1 MVDGWA
7 KNHAANARKRGTAV
21 VYVCYCGDTP
31 AGFYT
36 LSTHSVARA
45 DVGGG
50 WFARN
55 SPDQI
60 PAILLGMMGVDEKFK
75 GQGLGAS
82 LLKDA
87 IQKSLKVASLAGAR
101 ALLVDPVSPAADSFY
116 EHFGFKKLP
125 GTNRMALKLI

>member
-1 MVDGWA
+1 M
-7 KNHAANARKRGTAV
+7 
-21 VYVCYCGDTP
+21 VYVCRCDGMP

-45 DVGGG
+45 DVDGG

-60 PAILLGMMGVDEKFK
+60 PAVLLGMMGVDERFK

-82 LLKDA
+82 MLKDA

-101 ALLVDPVSPAADSFY
+101 ALLVDPVGPAAESFY

-125 GTNRMALKLI
+125 DTNRMALKLI